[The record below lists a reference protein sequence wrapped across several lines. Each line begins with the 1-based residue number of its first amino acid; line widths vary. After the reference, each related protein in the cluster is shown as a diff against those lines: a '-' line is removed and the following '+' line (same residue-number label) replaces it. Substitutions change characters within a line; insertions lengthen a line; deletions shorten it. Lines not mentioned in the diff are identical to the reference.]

1 MKLILVVFVFGFLVS
16 VNAYSQD
23 KSEKSCC
30 NNEKSKTT
38 MGKTNDVQEEIL
50 ISSTKQDNSY
60 ASVSDD
66 KDKKT
71 DKNLKNTDKNIKKE
85 KSKCNSSEDGCCSPD
100 KKKTEKIKSP
110 KS

>member
-1 MKLILVVFVFGFLVS
+1 MKLIIVALVFGFLVS

-23 KSEKSCC
+23 KTEKSCC
-30 NNEKSKTT
+30 SNEKSKTT
-38 MGKTNDVQEEIL
+38 MGKTNDVPEEVL
-50 ISSTKQDNSY
+50 ISSTEQGNSY

-71 DKNLKNTDKNIKKE
+71 GKNLKNTDKNVKKE
-85 KSKCNSSEDGCCSPD
+85 KSKCNSSGDGCCSPD

-110 KS
+110 

>member
-1 MKLILVVFVFGFLVS
+1 MRLLIVALLFGFLVS

-30 NNEKSKTT
+30 SSEKSNTT
-38 MGKTNDVQEEIL
+38 MGKTNDVQEAVV
-50 ISSTKQDNSY
+50 ISSTKQDNLY
-60 ASVSDD
+60 ASASDD
-66 KDKKT
+66 KDKKI
-71 DKNLKNTDKNIKKE
+71 DKNMKNSEKNVKKE

-110 KS
+110 K